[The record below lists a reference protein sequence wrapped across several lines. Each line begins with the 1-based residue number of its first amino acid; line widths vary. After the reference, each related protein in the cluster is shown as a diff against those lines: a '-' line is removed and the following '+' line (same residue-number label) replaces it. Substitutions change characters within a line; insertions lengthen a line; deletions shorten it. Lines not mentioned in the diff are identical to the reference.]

1 MIRNKGEKPSRPQNH
16 SPGFAGG
23 YSFRVLIFA
32 FLGGLLAGISLDVLK
47 EESSA
52 RSVWIRTIEREKGE
66 NLQPYVEA
74 RESYCKGDVSGVVQ
88 ILETEQKLRESFAPA
103 SVLMGKAL
111 FFQGRIEEAEDV
123 WKSTLDRCPWNQEA
137 RKWLAR
143 LYLQEDQGKKAEQA
157 CIHALVEDP
166 EDPELLILVGK
177 ARLIQGDVAGA
188 LEYFGKGE
196 SCFQRLAE
204 GPLELADLYWGF
216 GMRERSMEKLEL
228 ALALLGKES
237 SIRRSVEETL
247 KVLRTDLLK
256 TQKKEGS

>member
-52 RSVWIRTIEREKGE
+52 RSVWIRTIEREKRE

-103 SVLMGKAL
+103 SVLMRKAL

-166 EDPELLILVGK
+166 EDPKKFLEGMSFLVRARFHAASGDDDK
-177 ARLIQGDVAGA
+177 ALD
-188 LEYFGKGE
+188 L
-196 SCFQRLAE
+196 
-204 GPLELADLYWGF
+204 LYWALNNNQISEEDLRF
-216 GMRERSMEKLEL
+216 EPDFEFIREKPRFRDIMEKLSE
-228 ALALLGKES
+228 AKR
-237 SIRRSVEETL
+237 I
-247 KVLRTDLLK
+247 D
-256 TQKKEGS
+256 

>member
-1 MIRNKGEKPSRPQNH
+1 MIRNKGEKPLQPQNH
-16 SPGFAGG
+16 SHGFTRE
-23 YSFRVLIFA
+23 YSFGFLIFV
-32 FLGGLLAGISLDVLK
+32 FLGGFLAGVCIEVLK
-47 EESSA
+47 ERNSA
-52 RSVWIRTIEREKGE
+52 QRVWSRTVEREKGE
-66 NLQPYVEA
+66 NLQPYVQA
-74 RESYCKGDVSGVVQ
+74 REAYCRGDVSRVIQ
-88 ILETEQKLRESFAPA
+88 ILETEEKLRETFSPA

-123 WKSTLDRCPWNQEA
+123 WKGTLDRRPWNQEA

-143 LYLQEDQGKKAEQA
+143 LYLQEDQGKEAEQV
-157 CIHALVEDP
+157 CIPALSEDP

-177 ARLIQGDVAGA
+177 ARLIQGDVARA

-204 GPLELADLYWGF
+204 GPLELAELYRGF

-247 KVLRTDLLK
+247 KVLRIDLLK
-256 TQKKEGS
+256 SQKKEGL